1 MCSSMSQSLLNDLR
15 FLGLELSLTLE
26 EGLEVRPTNLLTEE
40 LRSRVRTNKPELIK
54 ALLEEASFAGN
65 QNNLPRNA
73 RLAIDERSLQL
84 VNQKFK
90 EAHAAYLRHH
100 WTCQLCCAAGKRRGT
115 RCEQGQMLWTG
126 YEDSLA
132 DKWNVEGER

>member
-1 MCSSMSQSLLNDLR
+1 MNQSLLDDLR
-15 FLGLELSLTLE
+15 FLGLQLSLTLE

-40 LRSRVRTNKPELIK
+40 LRSKVRTHKPELIK

-73 RLAIDERSLQL
+73 RLANGDRSLQL

-100 WTCQLCCAAGKRRGT
+100 WTCRPCCAAGKRRGA
-115 RCEQGQMLWTG
+115 RCKQGQMLWTL

-132 DKWNVEGER
+132 NKWDVEGGR

>member
-1 MCSSMSQSLLNDLR
+1 MCSGMSQSLLDDLR

-26 EGLEVRPTNLLTEE
+26 EGLEVRPANLLTEE
-40 LRSRVRTNKPELIK
+40 LRSKVRTHKPELIE
-54 ALLEEASFAGN
+54 ALVQEASFAGN
-65 QNNLPRNA
+65 QSNLPRNA
-73 RLAIDERSLQL
+73 RMAIGVRSLQL

-100 WTCQLCCAAGKRRGT
+100 WTCQPCCAVGKGRGT
-115 RCEQGQMLWTG
+115 RCKQGQILWTG

-132 DKWNVEGER
+132 EKWDVEGGR